1 MPEKQV
7 DKKTFGFAFFSGFH
21 GSGIRGRGWIRWF
34 CLFFLCGCANGSLFA
49 QQIGNQLT
57 QFMRTTYSYNAG
69 YAGLSNGICL
79 TALHRQQWS
88 GLGLGGGNGKKIA
101 PNSTFLLADMPLK
114 ILKGG
119 VGLEFASYNTAQFR
133 DIVVNLGYSYHLQT
147 SFGTIGMGVRA
158 QLESRGLDYS
168 KLEPD
173 NTSDRILTGKQK
185 ENGMYGDVNLGF
197 YLLGNANYFVGIA
210 VNNLI
215 AHRSEKISYRP
226 SRYIAVNGGYSF
238 SFRSLPKVEFTP
250 TAYFETD
257 FTCVSWSLAVMG
269 TFNKRFWA
277 GLSYRFEDAVSIL
290 AGMNIAKLQIGLS
303 YDLTASPFVKAS
315 SLGGAVEV
323 TVRYCFGLET
333 EKVNTEYKNARYL

>member
-1 MPEKQV
+1 MPKKQV
-7 DKKTFGFAFFSGFH
+7 DKRTWTSALLSVFSR
-21 GSGIRGRGWIRWF
+21 SGIRGKGWVRLL
-34 CLFFLCGCANGSLFA
+34 CLFLLGACANGFLFA
-49 QQIGNQLT
+49 QQEGNQLT
-57 QFMRTTYSYNAG
+57 QFMRATYSYNAG

-79 TALHRQQWS
+79 TALHRQQWTGWGRGS
-88 GLGLGGGNGKKIA
+88 NEKKIA

-119 VGLEFASYNTAQFR
+119 VGLEFASFNAALFR
-133 DIVVNLGYSYHLQT
+133 DIVVKLGYSYHLQT

-168 KLEPD
+168 KFDPG

-185 ENGMYGDVNLGF
+185 ENAMYGDVNIGF

-215 AHRSEKISYRP
+215 AHRSEKITYRP
-226 SRYIAVNGGYSF
+226 SRCLAVNGGYSF
-238 SFRSLPKVEFTP
+238 SFQSLPKVEFTP

-277 GLSYRFEDAVSIL
+277 GLSYRFQDAVSIL
-290 AGMNIAKLQIGLS
+290 AGMNIAKLQIGVS
-303 YDLTASPFVKAS
+303 YDLSASPMVKAS
-315 SLGGAVEV
+315 SIGGAFEV
-323 TVRYCFGLET
+323 SVRYCFGLET

>member
-7 DKKTFGFAFFSGFH
+7 DKKTLASAFLSVFPCSE
-21 GSGIRGRGWIRWF
+21 IRGRGWIRLL
-34 CLFFLCGCANGSLFA
+34 CLFFVGGCANGFLFA
-49 QQIGNQLT
+49 QQEGNQLT

-79 TALHRQQWS
+79 TALHRQQW
-88 GLGLGGGNGKKIA
+88 LGIGRGGGNGKNVA

-119 VGLEFASYNTAQFR
+119 VGLEFASFNAAQFR
-133 DIVVNLGYSYHLQT
+133 DIVVKLGYSYHLQT

-168 KLEPD
+168 KFQPE

-215 AHRSEKISYRP
+215 AHRSEKITYRP
-226 SRYIAVNGGYSF
+226 SRYIAINGGYSF
-238 SFRSLPKVEFTP
+238 SFKSLPKVEFTP

-277 GLSYRFEDAVSIL
+277 GLSYRFQDAVSIL
-290 AGMNIAKLQIGLS
+290 AGMNIAKLQIGVS
-303 YDLTASPFVKAS
+303 YDLTASKFVKAS
-315 SLGGAVEV
+315 SIGGAFEV

>member
-1 MPEKQV
+1 MPNIQV
-7 DKKTFGFAFFSGFH
+7 DKKTLVSAFFSVFPWS
-21 GSGIRGRGWIRWF
+21 GSRGRGWIRWV
-34 CLFFLCGCANGSLFA
+34 CLFFLGGCANDFLFA
-49 QQIGNQLT
+49 QQEGNQLT

-79 TALHRQQWS
+79 TALYRQQWG
-88 GLGLGGGNGKKIA
+88 GLGLGGGGKKIA

-119 VGLEFASYNTAQFR
+119 VGLEVASFNSAQFR
-133 DIVVNLGYSYHLQT
+133 DIVVKLGYSYHLQT

-158 QLESRGLDYS
+158 QLESKGLDYS
-168 KLEPD
+168 KFEPD

-185 ENGMYGDVNLGF
+185 ENAMYGDVSLGF

-215 AHRSEKISYRP
+215 AHRSEKIAYRP
-226 SRYIAVNGGYSF
+226 SRYIAINGGYSF
-238 SFRSLPKVEFTP
+238 SFNSLPKVEFTP

-277 GLSYRFEDAVSIL
+277 GLSYRFKEAVSIL
-290 AGMNIAKLQIGLS
+290 AGMNIAKLQIGVA
-303 YDLTASPFVKAS
+303 YDLTATRFINAS
-315 SLGGAVEV
+315 SMGGAFEV
-323 TVRYCFGLET
+323 TVRYCFGLEA